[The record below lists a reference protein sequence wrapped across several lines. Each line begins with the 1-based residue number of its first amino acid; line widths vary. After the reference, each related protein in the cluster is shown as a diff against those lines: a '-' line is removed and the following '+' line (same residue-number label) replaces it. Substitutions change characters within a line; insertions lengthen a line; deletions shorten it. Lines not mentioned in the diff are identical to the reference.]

1 MVDNTVSKGSPD
13 PVGNSGS
20 PSYSRMQTNATAV
33 LVCPDPVVRHM
44 LTKSLEAQHSLIASV
59 VPAYPNYNA
68 ILTLAETECDAI
80 LVELDTDSDTALDV
94 VEAICARK
102 PAATVMVYS
111 NRSDAHLVMASMRA
125 GAREFL
131 SGTIAPEVLS
141 DALLRAA
148 ARRIEVG
155 VKRTQGKVLVFW
167 GAKGGSGVT
176 TLATNFAIAL
186 HRESGGEVALAD
198 LHPQLGEVSVL
209 LGLTPRF
216 TVADALQNPNRLDG
230 DFVQT
235 LVTEHRSGI
244 SVLAAPDTYTL
255 PVPPEARAVTK
266 LMELVGSRFPYVV
279 VDAGLGM
286 GHCAEALFRSAATV
300 YLVAQAD
307 IPSLRNCQRLIAYL
321 ANFSGV
327 SVELVINRFEPR
339 KMEFD
344 EERMNKAIGMPAK
357 WKVPNDYAAARRA
370 ANAGTPLEGERSPI
384 SDVLRQMAR
393 AAAGKLPEGERKKS
407 FKLFG

>member
-1 MVDNTVSKGSPD
+1 MFEDLETKGRPEGID
-13 PVGNSGS
+13 S
-20 PSYSRMQTNATAV
+20 PSSSPYQRMQPNSTTI
-33 LVCPDPVVRHM
+33 LICPDVGLLRM
-44 LTKSLEAQHSLIASV
+44 LTRALEAQHSSVASV
-59 VPAYPNYNA
+59 VTSYPNYNSVV
-68 ILTLAETECDAI
+68 TLAETECDAI
-80 LVELDTDSDTALDV
+80 LVELNTDTDAALDV

-131 SGTIAPEVLS
+131 SGVITPDVLS

-176 TLATNFAIAL
+176 TLAANFAIAL
-186 HRESGGEVALAD
+186 HKETAGEVALAD

-216 TVADALQNPNRLDG
+216 TIADALQNPSRLDG
-230 DFVQT
+230 DFVAS

-244 SVLAAPDTYTL
+244 SVLAAPDTYDL
-255 PVPPEARAVTK
+255 PVPPEGRTVGK
-266 LMELVGSRFPYVV
+266 LVELVGSRFPYVV
-279 VDAGLGM
+279 VDAGLGL
-286 GHCAEALFRSAATV
+286 GHCAEALFRTAATV
-300 YLVAQAD
+300 YLVTQTD
-307 IPSLRNCQRLIAYL
+307 IPSLRNAHRMIQYL

-327 SVELVINRFEPR
+327 TVELVINRFDAR
-339 KMEFD
+339 KMDFD
-344 EERMNKAIGMPAK
+344 EERMNKAVGMAPK

-370 ANAGTPLEGERSPI
+370 SNAGTPLEGERSPVA
-384 SDVLRQMAR
+384 DVLRQMAR
-393 AAAGKLPEGERKKS
+393 AAAGKLPQGEKKKN

>member
-1 MVDNTVSKGSPD
+1 MLDETVTKGRPD
-13 PVGNSGS
+13 PVGNSGF
-20 PSYSRMQTNATAV
+20 PSHPRLQTNATTV
-33 LVCPDPVVRHM
+33 LVCPDPISRNM
-44 LTKSLEAQHSLIASV
+44 LTKALDAQHSSIVSTV
-59 VPAYPNYNA
+59 TAYPNYNA
-68 ILTLAETECDAI
+68 IVALAETECDAI

-131 SGTIAPEVLS
+131 SGALAPDALS

-155 VKRTQGKVLVFW
+155 VKRTQGKVMVFW

-186 HRESGGEVALAD
+186 RKESGCEVALAD
-198 LHPQLGEVSVL
+198 MHPQLGEVSVL
-209 LGLTPRF
+209 MGLTPRF
-216 TVADALQNPNRLDG
+216 TIADALQNPSRLDG

-235 LVTEHRSGI
+235 LVTEHRSGV
-244 SVLAAPDTYTL
+244 SVLAAPDSYTL
-255 PVPPEARAVTK
+255 PTAPENRTISK
-266 LMELVGSRFPYVV
+266 LMELVGSRFQYVV

-286 GHCAEALFRSAATV
+286 GHGAEALFRSAGTV
-300 YLVAQAD
+300 YLVTQAD
-307 IPSLRNCQRLIAYL
+307 IPSLRNCQRLITYL
-321 ANFSGV
+321 ADFAGV
-327 SVELVINRFEPR
+327 TVELVINRYEPR

-344 EERMNKAIGMPAK
+344 EERMNKAIGMAAK
-357 WKVPNDYAAARRA
+357 WKVPNDYAAARRS
-370 ANAGTPLEGERSPI
+370 ANAGTPLESERSPI
-384 SDVLRQMAR
+384 ADVLRQMAR
-393 AAAGKLPEGERKKS
+393 AATGKLPEGERKKS